1 MTALAVRVTTLAVRM
16 DKNVLKVTTLNVPLE
31 TLKVTAK
38 VSLNLDLK
46 MLGGFPVTVKLNKD
60 RILKVI
66 EKVSQ
71 NLILIRL
78 KMLKKLKIKL

>member
-16 DKNVLKVTTLNVPLE
+16 DKNVLKVTTLKVPLE

-38 VSLNLDLK
+38 VSLKLDLK

-60 RILKVI
+60 RMLKVI

-71 NLILIRL
+71 NLNLIRL
-78 KMLKKLKIKL
+78 KM

>member
-16 DKNVLKVTTLNVPLE
+16 DKNVLKVTTLKVPLE